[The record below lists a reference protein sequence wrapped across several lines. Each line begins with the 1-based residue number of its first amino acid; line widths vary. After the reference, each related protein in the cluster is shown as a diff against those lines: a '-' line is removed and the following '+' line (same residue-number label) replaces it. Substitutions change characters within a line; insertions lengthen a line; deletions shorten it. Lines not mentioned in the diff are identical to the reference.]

1 MTDILKG
8 ASLKGKSAFVAGGS
22 SGINLGIARRLA
34 KAGAVVGI
42 LSRSSEKVAAAVQT
56 IGTDGPAASGY
67 AADVRDYDAADAA
80 LKDFGALHGGID
92 IVVSGAAGNFV
103 APVLGMSSNGF
114 RAVVDIDLIGTFNVF
129 RACYAYLKRPGASLI
144 AITAVQGQRPMP
156 QQAHVCAA
164 KAGVN
169 MLVQTLAMEWGRNGV
184 RVNAISP
191 GPVAGTEGMTRLTPT
206 PEAEARLQER
216 LALGTYGT
224 PEDIAD
230 LALYVSSDN
239 ARYIT
244 GAILHCDGGS
254 VLGDASLSR

>member
-1 MTDILKG
+1 MTDIFKG

-22 SGINLGIARRLA
+22 SGINLGIAHRLA
-34 KAGAVVGI
+34 QAGAAVGI

-56 IGTDGPAASGY
+56 ISRDGPAVHGY
-67 AADVRDYDAADAA
+67 TADVRDYDAIEAA
-80 LKDFGALHGGID
+80 LEDFGALYGGID

-103 APVLGMSSNGF
+103 APALGMSSNGF
-114 RAVVDIDLIGTFNVF
+114 KAVMDIDLIGTFNVF

-144 AITAVQGQRPMP
+144 AITAAQGQRPMP
-156 QQAHVCAA
+156 HQAHVCAA
-164 KAGVN
+164 KAGIN
-169 MLVQTLAMEWGRNGV
+169 MLVQTLAMEWGRDGV

-191 GPVAGTEGMTRLTPT
+191 GPIAGTEGMARLTPT
-206 PEAEARLQER
+206 PEAEARLKER

-224 PEDIAD
+224 PADIAD

-254 VLGDASLSR
+254 VLGDASLPR